1 MLSSVSDYEY
11 YGGDFLSGAT
21 ISGDIIPIED
31 AYNRIPLLRFED
43 CAYLMETYTGVF
55 NDGYK
60 SWIFSYPIDK
70 PTLWQTALGRTS
82 DNLYDLRSKL
92 ETAHKYKADN
102 PQTETPAPYSVQVGS
117 VFLLNEF
124 DTMQEWERVSTSS
137 QRYSYYQ
144 FIWDNNLTL
153 SSLPVV
159 DGMEKPYYNSWI
171 ASKFPVDADYP
182 RQMYW
187 YLLNTKVGYGVPSWS
202 SRYRHWYGWKC
213 ESVNRWAKS
222 FSESGVSFYADRNYT
237 YGNSGFGSSQY
248 MGWTYYIDD
257 KGRERYSQ
265 TVSWR
270 TRDYG
275 NLNDC
280 WMIKEGQNTSG
291 GAEFTL
297 SRKPK
302 SDVYYLWNL
311 RFRNT
316 GDTSLPPLLYHGVE
330 EGMITQLEKLEPVQ
344 GDTTGLKYK
353 AKKYGNSQYLAQIA
367 TTMGFDM
374 QTIGSKNTSGS
385 TWETFKRR
393 RGV

>member
-1 MLSSVSDYEY
+1 
-11 YGGDFLSGAT
+11 
-21 ISGDIIPIED
+21 
-31 AYNRIPLLRFED
+31 
-43 CAYLMETYTGVF
+43 
-55 NDGYK
+55 
-60 SWIFSYPIDK
+60 
-70 PTLWQTALGRTS
+70 
-82 DNLYDLRSKL
+82 
-92 ETAHKYKADN
+92 
-102 PQTETPAPYSVQVGS
+102 
-117 VFLLNEF
+117 
-124 DTMQEWERVSTSS
+124 
-137 QRYSYYQ
+137 
-144 FIWDNNLTL
+144 
-153 SSLPVV
+153 
-159 DGMEKPYYNSWI
+159 
-171 ASKFPVDADYP
+171 
-182 RQMYW
+182 
-187 YLLNTKVGYGVPSWS
+187 
-202 SRYRHWYGWKC
+202 
-213 ESVNRWAKS
+213 
-222 FSESGVSFYADRNYT
+222 
-237 YGNSGFGSSQY
+237 

-316 GDTSLPPLLYHGVE
+316 GDTSLPPLLYNGVE